1 MTMAAM
7 VAVIYRL
14 SGLIGCLLGEQI
26 VVLGISGTGLVRM
39 VEFQVLRPELMKLVN
54 VRHGSHRLQGN
65 Q

>member
-54 VRHGSHRLQGN
+54 VRRGNHGLQGN